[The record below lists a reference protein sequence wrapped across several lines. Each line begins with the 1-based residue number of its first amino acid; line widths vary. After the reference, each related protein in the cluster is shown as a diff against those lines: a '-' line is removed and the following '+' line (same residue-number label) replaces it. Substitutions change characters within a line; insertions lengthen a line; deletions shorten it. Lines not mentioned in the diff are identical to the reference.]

1 MVYETYLCRHQKN
14 KRILGEKSMKLK
26 ALILDD
32 ETANLEHLSYWL
44 EKYCSDQI
52 EVVATSTT
60 VQKAA
65 SAINEL
71 APEVLFLDVEL
82 ANGINSFELLREIPD
97 WEGKIVFITA
107 HKDYAIDAIKAKAY
121 DYLLKPIS
129 IEELTECVNKLYDS
143 FEGYSQSEPK
153 HEMARKPLT
162 NDFITIYHLS
172 EIQLIRLDEIMYL
185 ASSGNYTE
193 FFLKDGS
200 STVSSKIIKIYEGM
214 LQGRGFIRIHNSYVV
229 NLHYLLKIEKENGWI
244 CVMKDGK
251 NLPISRRKKDSLL
264 DLLNPQ

>member
-1 MVYETYLCRHQKN
+1 MAYETYLCRHQKN
-14 KRILGEKSMKLK
+14 KQILGEKSMKLK

-60 VQKAA
+60 VQEAA
-65 SAINEL
+65 SAIHEL

-82 ANGINSFELLREIPD
+82 ANGVNSFELLREIPD

-129 IEELTECVNKLYDS
+129 IEELTDSVNKLYDS
-143 FEGYSQSEPK
+143 FEGYNDEPK
-153 HEMARKPLT
+153 TATPAKPFAH
-162 NDFITIYHLS
+162 DFITIYHLS

-214 LQGRGFIRIHNSYVV
+214 LHGRGFIRIHNSYVI
-229 NLHYLLKIEKENGWI
+229 NLDYLLKIEKEQGWI
-244 CVMKDGK
+244 CVMKNGK